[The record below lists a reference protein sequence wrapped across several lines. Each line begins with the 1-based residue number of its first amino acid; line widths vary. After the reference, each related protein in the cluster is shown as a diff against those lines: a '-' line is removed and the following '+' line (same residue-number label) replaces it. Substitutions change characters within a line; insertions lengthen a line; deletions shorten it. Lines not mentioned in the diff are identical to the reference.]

1 MRMGVRSTF
10 AVLHPTG
17 ETPDATTDE
26 GSLVATGARSISWE
40 YCYTLNV
47 VIKDFSGD
55 KIC

>member
-1 MRMGVRSTF
+1 MGVRSTF

-17 ETPDATTDE
+17 EMPDATTDE